1 MKAKKKIKHLKL
13 PFEVAAKDLPGRYEW
28 QQAMDLMP
36 LLGDGWRLPTDK
48 ELNLL
53 YINKAAIGG
62 FIAYFYWSSSAY
74 SAADAWYE
82 NFYDGNQSYFY
93 KTLTSYVRCVRSLTI
108 KKKVLYSRKDV
119 INLLSDAIKDNI
131 GEHINLEQWAKKNL
145 L

>member
-74 SAADAWYE
+74 DATYAWYE
-82 NFYDGNQSYFY
+82 YFNAGNQYIFI
-93 KTLTSYVRCVRSLTI
+93 KTNPFYVRCVKSLTI
-108 KKKVLYSRKDV
+108 KK
-119 INLLSDAIKDNI
+119 
-131 GEHINLEQWAKKNL
+131 EE
-145 L
+145 